1 MKVDEM
7 FVKCVLTETIKISPR
22 ELNKN
27 YQATILEKLTEKME
41 GKCTRHGYV
50 KRGSLELIRV
60 QMGQVEAQTFFGYT
74 TFAVKFRVE
83 VCNPSIGMVVVGKV
97 HSINGYGILCMCSY
111 TEAPLGKVDVLHIII
126 PKQTVTIRSDIN
138 LAHIKVG
145 DTVNIEILGKKYE
158 LNDSNMKAV
167 GKVVKWTAQKEALS
181 ASAMAKYIERNA
193 ERVDGDERDDDDADA
208 AYIDDDD
215 LLEAG
220 SESDDDD
227 EEKGGDDGD
236 SDDSGDEEA
245 QGVVDGDDEDAPTRV
260 ARKLPDDEE
269 EDLEELEEV
278 EDLDDMED
286 MEDLEDA
293 YVDED

>member
-1 MKVDEM
+1 M

-83 VCNPSIGMVVVGKV
+83 VCNPSIGMVVMGKV

-145 DTVNIEILGKKYE
+145 DAVNIEILGKKYE

-193 ERVDGDERDDDDADA
+193 EGADGEEREDDYAD

-215 LLEAG
+215 LLDAG
-220 SESDDDD
+220 SDSDGEGEE
-227 EEKGGDDGD
+227 EEKGDD

-245 QGVVDGDDEDAPTRV
+245 LGAVEGEGDDDDTPARAV
-260 ARKLPDDEE
+260 RKLPDDEE
-269 EDLEELEEV
+269 EDLEELEELEEV
-278 EDLDDMED
+278 EEDL
-286 MEDLEDA
+286 EDLEDA